1 MNALINACSHR
12 GAMVCRRKTDSRTT
26 FTCPFHGWTFNI
38 LRQAAQGQGLARCR
52 LARAVQQ
59 GRLA

>member
-1 MNALINACSHR
+1 
-12 GAMVCRRKTDSRTT
+12 MVCRRKTDSRTT